1 MFYLRGF
8 GCKATVTTEKL
19 SWGIDLLSAVLSF
32 QIEVRSAV
40 RPSAVKNQR
49 KKSRL
54 PRPGG
59 GMT

>member
-1 MFYLRGF
+1 M
-8 GCKATVTTEKL
+8 TTEKL
-19 SWGIDLLSAVLSF
+19 SRGIDLLSAVLSF